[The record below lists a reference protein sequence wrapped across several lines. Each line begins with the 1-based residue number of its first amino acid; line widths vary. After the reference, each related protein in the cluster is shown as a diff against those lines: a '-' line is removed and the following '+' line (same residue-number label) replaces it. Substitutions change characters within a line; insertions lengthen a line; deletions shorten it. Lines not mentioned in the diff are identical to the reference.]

1 MLANLIQ
8 KAKHTVVFSGAGMS
22 TESGIPDFRSA
33 AQGIWRQ
40 KDPAKLASTYALE
53 HNRDE
58 FVAFYRARIE
68 GLQTCEPHAGYHIL
82 AEWERRGLVHSIIT
96 QNVDGFHTLAGS
108 CHVAELHGTISR
120 VHCQRC
126 ARVYPA
132 AHYIEETIEES
143 SGTVCECGG
152 FLRPS
157 VVLFGETLPDDAVD
171 MAERETYAADLFIVL
186 GSSLQVSPANLFPQV
201 AKRNGAKLVI
211 VNMEPTELDYLADLV
226 IHERK
231 IGDVLAEANETICA
245 NG

>member
-1 MLANLIQ
+1 MLANLIME
-8 KAKHTVVFSGAGMS
+8 AKHTVIFSGAGMS

-33 AQGIWRQ
+33 TQGMWRH

-68 GLQTCEPHAGYHIL
+68 GLQTCAPHDGHRIL
-82 AEWERRGLVHSIIT
+82 AEWEQRGLVHSIIT
-96 QNVDGFHTLAGS
+96 QNVDGFHALAGS
-108 CHVAELHGTISR
+108 RYVAELHGTISR
-120 VHCQRC
+120 VHCQHC
-126 ARVYPA
+126 ARVYSA
-132 AHYIEETIEES
+132 VHYLEEE
-143 SGTVCECGG
+143 GTVCECGG

-157 VVLFGETLPDDAVD
+157 VVLFGESLPDDAVD

-201 AKRNGAKLVI
+201 AKRNGAKFVI

-226 IHERK
+226 VHERK
-231 IGDVLAEANETICA
+231 IGEVLAEANKIICT
-245 NG
+245 NE